1 MSSAPP
7 LHALRG
13 LLRRLKTP
21 PLAADLAARKTATA
35 GPPPRQSATAKYVLE
50 RYRACAKE
58 TDSAKLLKLRK
69 TAANSLTLLENLAE
83 RQALYELDAGAEVQL
98 SPQEMTR
105 RAAARAGLQPPD
117 LQTDFSKPL

>member
-1 MSSAPP
+1 
-7 LHALRG
+7 
-13 LLRRLKTP
+13 
-21 PLAADLAARKTATA
+21 
-35 GPPPRQSATAKYVLE
+35 VLE